1 MTSIGVTFYFYF
13 IYFFFFFSGII
24 NFLREKVI
32 DLFLSILIYS
42 KDKERRLAMYKIL
55 EL

>member
-1 MTSIGVTFYFYF
+1 MTSIGVTFYFYLF
-13 IYFFFFFSGII
+13 IYFFFSGII

-32 DLFLSILIYS
+32 DLFLSILIFS